1 MNGVSALTTEA
12 LERVLVSLL
21 QCEEAMRRR
30 LSAMEGESSP
40 ELNLDGTQSQTLSHQ
55 NCEEY
60 ISVVYRSPHL

>member
-12 LERVLVSLL
+12 PERVLVSFL

-40 ELNLDGTQSQTLSHQ
+40 ELNLDDGF
-55 NCEEY
+55 N
-60 ISVVYRSPHL
+60 P

>member
-12 LERVLVSLL
+12 PERVLVSFL

-40 ELNLDGTQSQTLSHQ
+40 ELNLDGTQSQTFSHQ